1 MVNLLWHLPFSV
13 IDRRLLRSIGEAR
26 VGQMATLR
34 VTVGE
39 HRPALARGRPYRV
52 RVYDAK
58 SALDLVYFKMAAPFL
73 RQLLPPGQERFISGR
88 VDSYDGLLQ
97 MAHPDLVLPV
107 DKADQIGSVRPVYR
121 GTAGLQPA
129 TLENLILRAV
139 ALAPDLP
146 EWIDRHLLAREG
158 WPSWR
163 EALRIAHNPETQAD
177 IDGSSVARRRLAY
190 DEILASQLALALL
203 KQDQRSLRGRETVGD
218 KTLTGRVMAACG
230 FSLTGSQTAALA
242 EIAGDMASPRR
253 MLRLLQGDVGSGKTI
268 VALLAMLIA
277 VEAGGQAALM
287 APTEILARQHWT
299 TIEPLCIA
307 AGVKAALLL
316 GQGRGLDRAPVLSG
330 LANGSIGIVIGT
342 HALVQQH
349 VAFHDLRMAVV
360 DEQHRFGVD
369 NRLDLAAKGMAV
381 DLLLMSATPIPRT
394 LALTAHGDLDISLL
408 KEKPPGRK
416 PIDTRA
422 IPLDRLDEVMA
433 ALARHIATGAQAYWV
448 CPLVEE
454 TELSDFAAAKQRSL
468 TLAAMFGEG
477 KVGLV
482 HGRLKSSEKAAAM
495 QDFVSGK
502 LSILVATTVI
512 EVGINVPAA
521 TLMIIEHAER
531 YGLAQIHQ
539 LRGRVGRGGEKSTCL
554 LLYTGNAS
562 MVARERLKIVR
573 ASEDGFYLAEEDL
586 RLRGSGDIMGT
597 RQSGLPDFRLADT
610 AAQLDLIATADD
622 QAKLVLSRNPDL
634 TGPEGEAL
642 RILLY
647 LFERDQAMKYLRS
660 G

>member
-26 VGQMATLR
+26 VGQMATLK

-39 HRPALARGRPYRV
+39 HRAASSRGKPYRIHAS
-52 RVYDAK
+52 DAK
-58 SALDLVYFKMAAPFL
+58 SALDLVYFNMPAPYL
-73 RQLLPPGQERFISGR
+73 RQLLPVGAERYISGR
-88 VDSYDGLLQ
+88 MDSYDGLLQ
-97 MAHPDLVLPV
+97 MPHPDLVLPV
-107 DKADQIGSVRPVYR
+107 EKAGQIGTIRPVYR
-121 GTAGLQPA
+121 STAGLQPA
-129 TLENLILRAV
+129 VLEGIVQQAV
-139 ALAPDLP
+139 TSAPDLP
-146 EWIDRHLLAREG
+146 EWIDRHLLAREA

-163 EALRIAHNPETQAD
+163 EALRVAHHPETQED
-177 IDGSSVARRRLAY
+177 IEGSSVARRRLAY

-203 KQDQRSLRGRETVGD
+203 KQTQHGLKGRETIGTS
-218 KTLTGRVMAACG
+218 TLTARVMAAFG
-230 FSLTGSQTAALA
+230 FALTNAQTVALS
-242 EIAGDMASPRR
+242 EIAGDMAAPRR

-287 APTEILARQHWT
+287 APTEILARQHWA
-299 TIEPLCIA
+299 TIGPLCEQ

-316 GQGRGLDRAPVLSG
+316 GRGRGVDRAPVLAG
-330 LANGSIGIVIGT
+330 LVDGTVDIVIGT
-342 HALVQQH
+342 HALVQEG
-349 VAFHDLRMAVV
+349 VVFRDLRMAVI

-369 NRLDLAAKGMAV
+369 NRLNLAGKGQGV

-394 LALTAHGDLDISLL
+394 LALTAHGDLDVSLL
-408 KEKPPGRK
+408 REKPPGRK

-422 IPLDRLDEVMA
+422 LPLDRLDDVMA
-433 ALARHIATGAQAYWV
+433 ALGRHIATGAQAYWV

-468 TLAAMFGEG
+468 TLAALFGEG

-482 HGRLKSSEKAAAM
+482 HGRLKPAEKAAAM
-495 QDFVSGK
+495 QDFASGK
-502 LSILVATTVI
+502 LAILVATTVI

-554 LLYTGNAS
+554 LLYAGSAS
-562 MVARERLKIVR
+562 AVARERLKIVR
-573 ASEDGFYLAEEDL
+573 TSEDGFYLAEEDM

-597 RQSGLPDFRLADT
+597 RQSGLPDFQLADT
-610 AAQLDLIATADD
+610 TAQLDLIEVADS
-622 QAKLVLSRNPDL
+622 QAKLVLSQNPLL

-647 LFERDQAMKYLRS
+647 LFQRDQAMRYLLS